1 MGRALTKVGLVA
13 AIAVLAGI
21 ATVVGLS
28 RSRRTCRPV
37 ERSATVAAP
46 PEAVQS
52 RIADLQ
58 QWTTWS
64 PWERPDAQL
73 DRTFGGPESG
83 PGASYAWKG
92 GDDVGA
98 GRMTVV
104 VASPG
109 RIHVLSEIER
119 PRVRTS
125 DFDFTLAPTP
135 QGTQVTWTATCD
147 QVATTDDIERGLARL
162 KSAVEAALAVE
173 TYRVERSTTI
183 EAAVERVQRRL
194 VDLRGWTDWSVREA
208 LDRQMREQIAGPAM
222 APGSTYNWSGND
234 EVGSGRLTVIAVAR
248 GKVELE
254 VRVDKPTASSS
265 DLEFT
270 LAPDGTG
277 TRVTWIVAG
286 EKDSSGNAFGIYA
299 VPLDRLGDD
308 MEACL
313 AALRLVVEADAR
325 VALH

>member
-1 MGRALTKVGLVA
+1 MRKSALLA
-13 AIAVLAGI
+13 SIAVLAGG
-21 ATVVGLS
+21 AAVVGLS
-28 RSRRTCRPV
+28 GSRRTCRPV

-58 QWTTWS
+58 QWTRWS
-64 PWERPDAQL
+64 PWERPEAQF
-73 DRTFGGPESG
+73 DRRFGGPASG
-83 PGASYAWKG
+83 AGASYSWIG

-98 GRMTVV
+98 GRMIVV
-104 VASPG
+104 AASPG
-109 RIHVLSEIER
+109 RVHVLSEIER
-119 PRVRTS
+119 PRARVS
-125 DFDFTLAPTP
+125 DFDFTVAPAP
-135 QGTQVTWTATCD
+135 EGTRVTWSATCD
-147 QVATTDDIERGLARL
+147 QVASAEDLERGLSRL

-183 EAAVERVQRRL
+183 DASAERVQRRL

-222 APGSTYNWSGND
+222 APGSTYNWSGNG
-234 EVGSGRLTVIAVAR
+234 EVGSGRLTLIAATP

-254 VRVDKPTASSS
+254 VRVDKPAASSS

-270 LAPDGTG
+270 LVPDGDV

-286 EKDSSGNAFGIYA
+286 EKDSSGNAFGLYA

-313 AALRLVVEADAR
+313 AGLRVAVEADAR
-325 VALH
+325 VAVH